1 MQIRLLGE
9 LSLREMKQAIAEI
22 LGEIEDEYAV
32 RHSVGCVLFI
42 NPADEFGERVKV
54 RNRLGGEVT
63 RVVRKGPYRAA
74 ADEYCP

>member
-9 LSLREMKQAIAEI
+9 LSLQEMKQALAEI

-32 RHSVGCVLFI
+32 QRSVGCVLFI
-42 NPADEFGERVKV
+42 NPSDEFGDRVKV

-63 RVVRKGPYRAA
+63 RVVRKGPYRSA